1 MGVKKTANAIL
12 EQQLLERDVTL
23 EALKVELALA
33 QERMRKQEDK
43 KRREGQF
50 QEGDW
55 VYLKLKPY
63 RQNRW
68 PNEGM
73 TSCLPSILDLIK

>member
-23 EALKVELALA
+23 EALKAEFALA
-33 QERMRKQEDK
+33 QERMRKQADK

-50 QEGDW
+50 QEGI
-55 VYLKLKPY
+55 
-63 RQNRW
+63 
-68 PNEGM
+68 G
-73 TSCLPSILDLIK
+73 SI